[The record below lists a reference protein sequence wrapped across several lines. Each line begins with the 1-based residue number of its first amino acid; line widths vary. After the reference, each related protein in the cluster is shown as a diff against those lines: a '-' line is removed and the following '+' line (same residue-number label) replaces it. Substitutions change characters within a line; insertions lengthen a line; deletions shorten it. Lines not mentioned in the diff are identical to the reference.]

1 MTARDEAERRLIK
14 VCKNIDSIITAI
26 TEGMFHPSMKAK
38 MDVLEAEKASL
49 ETQLRDIPVEDPIT
63 LHPGLADIYAR
74 KVANLAEAL
83 NAEDTRS
90 EAADILRVLIDKLIL
105 TPDTDAPN
113 GHKIEL
119 FGELGAILSLCNNG
133 MGANAKTRSV
143 SAGYG
148 QVTMVAGAGFEPAAF
163 RL

>member
-1 MTARDEAERRLIK
+1 M
-14 VCKNIDSIITAI
+14 
-26 TEGMFHPSMKAK
+26 
-38 MDVLEAEKASL
+38 
-49 ETQLRDIPVEDPIT
+49 QLRGIPKADPIT

-83 NAEDTRS
+83 NAEDTKA
-90 EAADILRVLIDKLIL
+90 EVADILRSLIDKLIL
-105 TPDTDAPN
+105 TPDPTAPS

-119 FGELGAILSLCNNG
+119 FGELGAILSLCDNG
-133 MGANAKTRSV
+133 IGTNAKTRTV
-143 SAGYG
+143 GAGLG